1 MGRMKNLL
9 GKILGLIFRGLCVLF
24 VYIGFRPKI
33 IYADPARKKK
43 GFEKPVVFTCNHVSH
58 KDGIVIATLL
68 WRHRIHILSAKDQME
83 KSWLVGQVLSNNRAI
98 PVNRFGLDTGWIKES
113 LRVMKEGNCMI
124 IFPEGH
130 TSKTG
135 EMDKFR
141 PGFAL
146 LATMAGSEVV
156 PVAIDGN
163 YKFLFG
169 SRLRVVI
176 GEPEALGHAES
187 GQRNSEHLQN
197 EADRFRAMTAEL
209 LQLAKKSK

>member
-1 MGRMKNLL
+1 MKHLENFL
-9 GKILGLIFRGLCVLF
+9 GKIAGLLFRIICVIL
-24 VYIGFRPKI
+24 VYVGFRPKI

-43 GFEKPVVFTCNHVSH
+43 GFDKPVVFTCNHLSH
-58 KDGIVIATLL
+58 KDGLVIATVL
-68 WRHRIHILSAKDQME
+68 WKYRIHILSAKDQME
-83 KSWLVGQVLSNNRAI
+83 KSKLYYHVLSNNRAI
-98 PVNRFGLDTGWIKES
+98 PVNRFGLDTGWIKECI
-113 LRVMKEGNCMI
+113 RVMKEGNSVI

-156 PVAIDGN
+156 PVAIDGH

-169 SRLRVVI
+169 RRLRVVI
-176 GEPEALGHAES
+176 GEPEPLRPAES
-187 GQRNSEHLQN
+187 GQRSSVHLQS
-197 EADRFRAMTAEL
+197 EADRFREKTAEL
-209 LQLAKKSK
+209 LAKAGNSN